1 MTGPIMLSGVV
12 PLGSV
17 AFFLEFGMYI
27 ILLDEVCHYR
37 GNFQISFAEDTPVSQ
52 LSHCIFPVQ
61 CRNLS
66 YLSSLHIAIE
76 C

>member
-1 MTGPIMLSGVV
+1 MISPIMLYGVV

-17 AFFLEFGMYI
+17 ASFLEFGMYI

-52 LSHCIFPVQ
+52 LIHCKFPVQ
-61 CRNLS
+61 CRNWS
-66 YLSSLHIAIE
+66 YLSSLHTTIE